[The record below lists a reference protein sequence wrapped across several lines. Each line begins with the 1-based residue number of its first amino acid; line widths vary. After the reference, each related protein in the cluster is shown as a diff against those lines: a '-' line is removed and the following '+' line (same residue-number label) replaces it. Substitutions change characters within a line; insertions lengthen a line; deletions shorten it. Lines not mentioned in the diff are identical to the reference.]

1 MDWLSSYKVR
11 MNCFT
16 KTVTLQGFDDKEVV
30 FRGDKRVLPNFLML
44 ALKARKCLRKG
55 CTTSLAH

>member
-1 MDWLSSYKVR
+1 

-16 KTVTLQGFDDKEVV
+16 KTVTLQRVDYKEVV
-30 FRGDKRVLPNFLML
+30 FRGDRRVLPNFLNL

-55 CTTSLAH
+55 CALAH